1 MIERPITFE
10 SNEVMN
16 KLIVK
21 SLFVTLALMPLS
33 GAGAQASVVGPEAAY
48 CGDGANGPAVLVRVD
63 GFKARSGT
71 LRIQVY
77 GDNPSEFLAKGKKLK
92 RIDLPVT
99 QSGKMNVC
107 VALPKTGRYAV
118 AVRHDLDGNGKSG
131 WSDGGGF
138 SRNPNISLLKL
149 KPSFEDVAIAVGPEP
164 KALDV
169 ILNYRHGLSIGP
181 VKSLQN

>member
-1 MIERPITFE
+1 
-10 SNEVMN
+10 MN

-21 SLFVTLALMPLS
+21 SLFVAFGLLPMLGT
-33 GAGAQASVVGPEAAY
+33 GAQASVIGPEAAH
-48 CGDGANGPAVLVRVD
+48 CNDGAGGPAVLVRVD
-63 GFKARSGT
+63 GFKARSGM
-71 LRIQVY
+71 LRVQIY
-77 GDNPSEFLAKGKKLK
+77 GDNPSDFLASGKKLK

-99 QSGKMNVC
+99 QTGAMNVC
-107 VALPKTGRYAV
+107 VALPRAGHYAV

-149 KPSFEDVAIAVGPEP
+149 KPDFEDVVIAVGTEP
-164 KALDV
+164 KTLDV

-181 VKSLQN
+181 IKSLRN